1 VTLGPSTSDVESI
14 CVILRAK
21 LCDFWPRL
29 AAMPLVNVFCSA
41 TAPDTTAKKQFLVSL
56 SSLIARE
63 VGKPESYVMTNLVPQ
78 CDMTFAGTFEPACYV
93 EVKNIGKFKPEQTQR
108 MSAKVSELIGQSLG
122 ISKSRIYI
130 EFSDATGY
138 LWGYDG
144 STFG

>member
-1 VTLGPSTSDVESI
+1 
-14 CVILRAK
+14 
-21 LCDFWPRL
+21 
-29 AAMPLVNVFCSA
+29 MPLVNVFCSA
-41 TAPDTTAKKQFLVSL
+41 TAPDITAKRQFLVSL
-56 SSLIARE
+56 SALIARE

-78 CDMTFAGTFEPACYV
+78 CDMTFAGTFEPACCV
-93 EVKNIGKFKPEQTQR
+93 ELKSIGKFKPEQTQR
-108 MSAKVSELIGQSLG
+108 LSARISELIGQSLG